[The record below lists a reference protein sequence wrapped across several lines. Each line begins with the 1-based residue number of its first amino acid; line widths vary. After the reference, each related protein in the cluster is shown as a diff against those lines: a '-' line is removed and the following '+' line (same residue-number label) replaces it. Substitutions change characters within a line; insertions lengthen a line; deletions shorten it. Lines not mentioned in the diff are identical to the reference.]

1 MSRVAARKDPFHFAI
16 CLVVY
21 VSFYVASDFVL
32 LRTLPWLV
40 GAFFAAS
47 LAVLV
52 ASLFANLAAL
62 RIYENRG
69 LAAAGLAVNRASV
82 RNLALGV
89 LGGTGSACLVL
100 LPPLLAGAARLTP
113 IPDPPAIGTLSF
125 VTAALAIGSA
135 GEEILFRG
143 YGFQILMAAAGPFA
157 AIFPVGALFAL
168 MHTGNPS
175 ATWFGIANTAG
186 FGILFGYAYYRTR
199 DLWLP
204 IGLHFGWN
212 LTLPLFGVNVSGL
225 KIGMTGHEMV
235 WKAGALWSGGEYG
248 PEASILTTAALV
260 LLWVYVGR
268 APIGRQ
274 ISPLTDPPKD
284 GT

>member
-1 MSRVAARKDPFHFAI
+1 MSRVAARKDPFHLAI

-32 LRTLPWLV
+32 LRTFAWLV

-47 LAVLV
+47 LAVLL
-52 ASLFANLAAL
+52 AS
-62 RIYENRG
+62 IY
-69 LAAAGLAVNRASV
+69 
-82 RNLALGV
+82 
-89 LGGTGSACLVL
+89 
-100 LPPLLAGAARLTP
+100 
-113 IPDPPAIGTLSF
+113 
-125 VTAALAIGSA
+125 
-135 GEEILFRG
+135 
-143 YGFQILMAAAGPFA
+143 
-157 AIFPVGALFAL
+157 
-168 MHTGNPS
+168 
-175 ATWFGIANTAG
+175 
-186 FGILFGYAYYRTR
+186 GILFGYAYSRTR

-284 GT
+284 GA